1 MGERHSKQPCGYYS
15 VWFQALGGH
24 LLGDHSP
31 LRVEIFLPEL
41 GATQSIAEHI
51 ERASRELVRVE
62 EGSLYPALHRLE
74 HAGLLAS
81 EWRESENRRR
91 ARYYRLTARGRK
103 QLAVEEERW
112 RRLARGVENV
122 LEFA

>member
-1 MGERHSKQPCGYYS
+1 MTLPRRTAALQGTLDLLVLRTLSRGPRHG
-15 VWFQALGGH
+15 FG
-24 LLGDHSP
+24 
-31 LRVEIFLPEL
+31 
-41 GATQSIAEHI
+41 IAEHI

-74 HAGLLAS
+74 QAGLLAG
-81 EWRESENRRR
+81 EWRESEHKRR
-91 ARYYRLTARGRK
+91 ARFYRLTARGRR

-112 RRLARGVENV
+112 ERLARGVQNV

>member
-1 MGERHSKQPCGYYS
+1 MAPARRTPALQGTLDLLVLRTLSHGPRHG
-15 VWFQALGGH
+15 FG
-24 LLGDHSP
+24 
-31 LRVEIFLPEL
+31 
-41 GATQSIAEHI
+41 IAEHI

-74 HAGLLAS
+74 QAGLLAS
-81 EWRESENRRR
+81 EWRESEHKRR
-91 ARYYRLTARGRK
+91 ARFYRLTARGRR